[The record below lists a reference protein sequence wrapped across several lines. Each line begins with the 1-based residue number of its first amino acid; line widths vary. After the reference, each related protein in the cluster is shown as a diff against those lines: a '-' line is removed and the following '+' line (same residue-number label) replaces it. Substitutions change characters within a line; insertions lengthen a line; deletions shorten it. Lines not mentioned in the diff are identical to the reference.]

1 MTLRIVFA
9 GTPIFAC
16 QALEAIYMAGFEIPL
31 VLSQPDRPAGRGMQ
45 LVSSPVAQFARTHA
59 LPLLQPP
66 SLRRNGAYSAQANA
80 AIDALQATPH
90 DVMIVTAYGLI
101 LPQVVLDIPKYGC
114 LNIHASLLPRWR
126 GAAPIQ
132 RALEAGD
139 TTTGITLMQMD
150 AGLDTGPILSVH
162 PLPIL
167 PEDTSGQLHERL
179 AELGAQCIVA
189 TLQALA
195 RNGHLTATSQS
206 QEGVCYAE
214 KIRKEEGRLDFSQ
227 PAAHLAQRI
236 RAFNPTPGCTI
247 CVRGHTIKVW
257 QADVLDAP
265 LARMPLQHVDNSTP
279 IGTVLQTDN
288 KGIVIICGTGL
299 LRLTE
304 LQKAGGKR
312 LPAQQFMQS
321 FPFFAGE
328 QLELLPPTPIL

>member
-9 GTPIFAC
+9 GTPTFAC

-66 SLRRNGAYSAQANA
+66 SLRRDGAYSAQANA

-90 DVMIVTAYGLI
+90 DVMVVAAYGLI

-139 TTTGITLMQMD
+139 TITGITLMKMD
-150 AGLDTGPILSVH
+150 AGLDTGPILSAH
-162 PLPIL
+162 PLSIL
-167 PEDTSGQLHERL
+167 PEYTSGQLHERL
-179 AELGAQCIVA
+179 AELGAQCIVT
-189 TLQALA
+189 TLQTLA
-195 RNGHLTATSQS
+195 HDGHLTTTPQC

-236 RAFNPTPGCTI
+236 RAFNPAPGCTI

-257 QADVLDAP
+257 QADVFKNSP
-265 LARMPLQHVDNSTP
+265 TKIPTQHIDGHTP
-279 IGTVLQTDN
+279 IGTVLQAD
-288 KGIVIICGTGL
+288 KDGIVIACGVDL

-312 LPAQQFMQS
+312 LPAQQFIQS
-321 FPFFAGE
+321 FPFLAGE
-328 QLELLPPTPIL
+328 RLELLPPTPIP

>member
-9 GTPIFAC
+9 GTPVFAC
-16 QALEAIYMAGFEIPL
+16 QALEAIYTAGFKIPL

-45 LVSSPVAQFARTHA
+45 LVASPVAQFARAHA

-66 SLRRNGAYSAQANA
+66 SLRRNGPYSAQAHA

-90 DVMIVTAYGLI
+90 DVMVVAAYGLI
-101 LPQVVLDIPKYGC
+101 LPQVVLDIPKQGC
-114 LNIHASLLPRWR
+114 FNIHASLLPRWR

-139 TTTGITLMQMD
+139 KTTGITLMKMD
-150 AGLDTGPILSVH
+150 AGLDTGPILSAH

-167 PEDTSGQLHERL
+167 PEYTSGQLHEHL

-189 TLQALA
+189 TLQTLVHD
-195 RNGHLTATSQS
+195 GHLTATPQS

-227 PAAHLAQRI
+227 SAEHLARRI
-236 RAFNPTPGCTI
+236 RAFNPAPGCSI
-247 CVRGHTIKVW
+247 SVRGHTIKVW
-257 QADVLDAP
+257 QADVPPPVTNTSSQRIDS
-265 LARMPLQHVDNSTP
+265 NTP
-279 IGTVLQTDN
+279 IGTVLQAD
-288 KGIVIICGTGL
+288 KEGVVITCGVGL

-312 LPAQQFMQS
+312 LLAGRFMQS
-321 FPFFAGE
+321 FPFFPGE
-328 QLELLPPTPIL
+328 QLELPPPNPIL